1 MLKSDLK
8 KFVCIHGHFYQ
19 PPRENA
25 WLGEIEYQESAAP
38 FHNWNERIN
47 FECYAPNSAARL
59 LNHKQEIKGIVS
71 NYTYMSFNI
80 GPTLLAWMEKF
91 DPNSYQA
98 ILDADKHSL
107 TYYNGHGSAIAQ
119 VYNHIIMPLA
129 NKRDKET
136 QIIWGIRDFESRFQ
150 RKPEGMWLAE
160 TAVDTE
166 TLEMLAENNILYTIL
181 APRQGKAFRK
191 LTDEKWTTCSH
202 DNIDP
207 RNAYLC
213 KLPSGKSITLFFY
226 DGGIAQSVAFNGLLN
241 DGKSFAERMI
251 CVFDANDEPQL
262 SHIATDGESYGHH
275 HQFGEMALAACFDSL
290 MHNENVT
297 LTNYGQY
304 LSENPPLYEA
314 QIHENSSWSCVHG
327 VDRWQDDCGC
337 HTGGNNAWN
346 QKWRRPLRDILNDLR
361 DNLIPIFEK
370 ETAGLLSDP
379 WSARN
384 DYIEVILHRKSSS
397 IKSFFEKHATQSL
410 TPDEEVKLLRLL
422 EMQRHTLLMFT
433 SCGWFFDEISG
444 LETDQILQYAHRA
457 MHYAEQVTSYQFRDL
472 FLQKLKEIP
481 SNVYE
486 NGSVSYE
493 KNVIPAA
500 VSLERVGM
508 HYAASSLFE
517 DYPEELILFSYQMKS
532 LNFNRWKSG
541 THAIAAG
548 RTLIVSQTTF
558 KVKEFA
564 FVVLYLG
571 QYNLYGQISLDMPV
585 ETFEKMTNK
594 IDAAIKGTDL
604 GRVIG
609 IMQDYCGGE
618 RFSFWHL
625 FRDEKRKIVD
635 QINQQSLKSVEYTYR
650 GMFQETYPLMLGLK
664 EIDMPIPTPFK
675 DTAAHIYNIEFK
687 NQLLSRDMDLK
698 QVESIL
704 QIMRDWKFEIM
715 EIPEL
720 TQLANEKIYAG
731 LVDLANTDENVDTT
745 CADLIT
751 LLTILKRIPLVL
763 NLWRSQNFIFS
774 ESGAASFRKK
784 LANGSLSMDTFQRL
798 LQQMGIA
805 SLDKQLNPV

>member
-1 MLKSDLK
+1 MLKTDLNK
-8 KFVCIHGHFYQ
+8 YVCIHGHFYQ

-25 WLGEIEYQESAAP
+25 WLGVIEYQESAAP

-59 LNHKQEIKGIVS
+59 LNERQEIKGIVS
-71 NYTYMSFNI
+71 NYAYMSFNI
-80 GPTLLAWMEKF
+80 GPTLLAWMEKY
-91 DPNSYQA
+91 DPEAYKA
-98 ILDADKHSL
+98 ILDADKQSL
-107 TYYNGHGSAIAQ
+107 AMFDGHGSAIAQ

-136 QIIWGIRDFESRFQ
+136 QIIWGIYDFESRFH
-150 RKPEGMWLAE
+150 RKPEGIWLAE

-166 TLEMLAENNILYTIL
+166 TLELLADHDLKYTIL
-181 APRQGKAFRK
+181 APRQAKAFKK
-191 LTDEKWTTCSH
+191 LSDETWTACT
-202 DNIDP
+202 NGPIDS
-207 RNAYLC
+207 RNAYLY
-213 KLPSGKSITLFFY
+213 KLPSGRKIVLFFY
-226 DGGIAQSVAFNGLLN
+226 DGGIAQAVAFNGLLN
-241 DGKSFAERMI
+241 DGKLFAEKMVS
-251 CVFDANDEPQL
+251 VFDENEVPQL

-275 HQFGEMALAACFDSL
+275 HQFGEMALAACFDFL
-290 MHNENVT
+290 RQNEKIT
-297 LTNYGQY
+297 ITNYGQY
-304 LSENPPLYEA
+304 IAANPPLFEV

-327 VDRWQDDCGC
+327 VERWRDDCGC
-337 HTGGNNAWN
+337 HTGGQSAWN
-346 QKWRRPLRDILNDLR
+346 QAWRKPLRNMLDELR
-361 DNLIPIFEK
+361 DQLIPVYES
-370 ETAGLLSDP
+370 ETAAFLIDP

-384 DYIEVILHRKSSS
+384 DYIRLILDRKPDNIS
-397 IKSFFEKHATQSL
+397 SFFNKHAVNNLSH
-410 TPDEEVKLLRLL
+410 EEKVKTLRLL

-457 MHYAEQVTSYQFRDL
+457 MHYAEQVTHLTFREN
-472 FLQKLKEIP
+472 FLQKLKSVP

-486 NGSVSYE
+486 NGAVSYE
-493 KNVIPAA
+493 KNVVPAA

-517 DYPEELILFSYQMKS
+517 DYPEELSLFNYQMKS

-571 QYNLYGQISLDMPV
+571 QYNLFGQISLDMPV
-585 ETFEKMTNK
+585 EKFEKMTNK

-604 GRVIG
+604 GSVIG

-625 FRDEKRKIVD
+625 FRDEKRKIVN
-635 QINQQSLKSVEYTYR
+635 QINQKSLTSVEYTFR
-650 GMFQETYPLMLGLK
+650 GMYQETFPLMLGLK
-664 EIDMPIPTPFK
+664 EIDMPIPAPFK

-687 NQLLSRDMDLK
+687 NQLISKDMNLK
-698 QVESIL
+698 QVQSIL
-704 QIMRDWKFEIM
+704 QIMKEWSFDLI
-715 EIPEL
+715 EIPAL
-720 TQLANEKIYAG
+720 AHLANKKIYSC
-731 LVDLANTDENVDTT
+731 LVDLANTDENVESG
-745 CADLIT
+745 CSDLIT
-751 LLTILKRIPLVL
+751 FLTILKRVPLDL

-784 LANGSLSMDTFQRL
+784 LADGSLNMVTFQHL

-805 SLDKQLNPV
+805 ALDKQLDPV

>member
-71 NYTYMSFNI
+71 NYTYLSFNI
-80 GPTLLAWMEKF
+80 GPTLLTWMEKY
-91 DPNSYQA
+91 DAEAYKA
-98 ILDADKHSL
+98 ILEADKQSL

-166 TLEMLAENNILYTIL
+166 TLEILAENNILYTIL

-191 LTDEKWTTCSH
+191 LSAEKWTTCSH

-207 RNAYLC
+207 RNAYRC
-213 KLPSGKSITLFFY
+213 ELPSGKSITLFFY

-241 DGKSFAERMI
+241 DGKSFAERMMR
-251 CVFDANDEPQL
+251 VFDANDAPQL

-275 HQFGEMALAACFDSL
+275 HQFGEMALASCFDSL

-297 LTNYGQY
+297 LTNYGQF

-346 QKWRRPLRDILNDLR
+346 QKWRRPLRNVLNDLR
-361 DNLIPIFEK
+361 DQLIPLFENQ
-370 ETAGLLSDP
+370 TAGLISDP

-384 DYIEVILHRKSSS
+384 EYIEVILYRKLPS
-397 IKSFFEKHATQSL
+397 IKSFFEKHATRTL
-410 TPDEEVKLLRLL
+410 TPEEEVNLLRLM

-444 LETDQILQYAHRA
+444 LETDQILQYAYRA
-457 MHYAEQVTSYQFRDL
+457 MNYAEQVSSIKLRDH
-472 FLQKLKEIP
+472 FLQQLIKTP

-486 NGSVSYE
+486 NGAVSYQ

-508 HYAASSLFE
+508 HYAASTLFE
-517 DYPEELILFSYQMKS
+517 EYPDELSLYSYQMNS
-532 LNFNRWKSG
+532 LNFKRWISG
-541 THAIAAG
+541 THAISAG
-548 RTLIVSQTTF
+548 RTRVTSLTTF
-558 KVKEFA
+558 SVKEFA

-571 QYNLYGQISLDMPV
+571 QYNLFGQISLDMTE
-585 ETFEKMTNK
+585 ETFEKMTLK
-594 IDAAIKGTDL
+594 IDAAIKGTDI
-604 GRVIG
+604 GWVIG
-609 IMQDYCGGE
+609 IMQDYCGGD

-650 GMFQETYPLMLGLK
+650 GMFQETYPLMQGLK
-664 EIDMPIPTPFK
+664 EIDMPIPAPFM
-675 DTAAHIYNIEFK
+675 DTASYIYNLEIK
-687 NQLLSRDMDLK
+687 NLLLSKEMDLEK
-698 QVESIL
+698 LQSTFHTMKEWGFEWVE
-704 QIMRDWKFEIM
+704 K
-715 EIPEL
+715 PEM
-720 TQLANEKIYAG
+720 TYLANDKIYTC
-731 LVDLANTDENVDTT
+731 LVNLAHAVEKEEAL

-751 LLTILKRIPLVL
+751 FLSILLSVQLDL

-774 ESGAASFRKK
+774 AAGISAFRKK
-784 LANGSLSMDTFQRL
+784 LAENALSVSLFQKL
-798 LQQMGIA
+798 LHNMNIA

>member
-1 MLKSDLK
+1 MLKTDLK

-25 WLGEIEYQESAAP
+25 WLGVIEYQESAAP

-59 LNHKQEIKGIVS
+59 LNDRQEIKGIVS

-80 GPTLLAWMEKF
+80 GPTLLGWMEKH
-91 DPNSYQA
+91 DPHAYQA
-98 ILDADKHSL
+98 ILDADKQSL
-107 TYYNGHGSAIAQ
+107 KYFNGHGSAIAQ

-136 QIIWGIRDFESRFQ
+136 QIIWGIHDFESRFQ

-166 TLEMLAENNILYTIL
+166 TLEILAENEIKYTIL

-191 LTDEKWTTCSH
+191 LKDENWTECAH

-207 RNAYLC
+207 RNAYQCL
-213 KLPSGKSITLFFY
+213 LPSGKSIVLFFY

-241 DGKSFAERMI
+241 DGNLFAQKMAS
-251 CVFDANDEPQL
+251 VFDQNDTPQL

-290 MHNENVT
+290 MNNEKIC
-297 LTNYGQY
+297 LTNYGQF
-304 LSENPPLYEA
+304 LAENPPLYEA

-327 VDRWQDDCGC
+327 VERWRADCGC
-337 HTGGNNAWN
+337 HTGGKPSWN
-346 QKWRRPLRDILNDLR
+346 QKWRKPLREILDDLR
-361 DNLIPIFEK
+361 DQLIPVYENQ
-370 ETAGLLSDP
+370 TLTLLKDP
-379 WSARN
+379 WAARN
-384 DYIEVILHRKSSS
+384 DYIQVILHRKSDTIS
-397 IKSFFEKHATQSL
+397 SFFEKHSL
-410 TPDEEVKLLRLL
+410 KPLLPEERIKLLRLL

-457 MHYAEQVTSYQFRDL
+457 MHYAEQITSYKFRDE
-472 FLQKLKEIP
+472 FLSKLTQIP
-481 SNVYE
+481 SNVYD
-486 NGSVSYE
+486 NGSISYH

-517 DYPEELILFSYQMKS
+517 DYPEELSLFSYKMKS

-541 THAIAAG
+541 THSIAAG
-548 RTLIVSQTTF
+548 RTMIVSQTTYTE
-558 KVKEFA
+558 KEFA
-564 FVVLYLG
+564 FAVIYLG
-571 QYNLYGQISLDMPV
+571 QYNLFGQISLDMPV
-585 ETFEKMTNK
+585 DKFEKMTAK

-625 FRDEKRKIVD
+625 FRDEKRKIIN
-635 QINQQSLKSVEYTYR
+635 QINQQSLKSVEYTFR
-650 GMFQETYPLMLGLK
+650 GMYQETYPLMLGLK
-664 EIDMPIPTPFK
+664 EIDMPIPSPFK
-675 DTAAHIYNIEFK
+675 DTAAYIYNLEFK
-687 NQLLSRDMDLK
+687 NLLLAKEMDLARLK
-698 QVESIL
+698 SVL
-704 QIMRDWKFEIM
+704 QIMREWDFELVEKP
-715 EIPEL
+715 EIIH
-720 TQLANEKIYAG
+720 LANNKIYSC
-731 LVDLANTDENVDTT
+731 LVTLSQADKKVEAL
-745 CADLIT
+745 CSDLIT
-751 LLTILKRIPLVL
+751 FLTTLLSMPLAL
-763 NLWRSQNFIFS
+763 NLWRSQNYIFS
-774 ESGAASFRKK
+774 EYGARAFKQK
-784 LANGSLSMDTFQRL
+784 LADGTLSTEKFQQL
-798 LQQMGIA
+798 TQIMGIA
-805 SLDKQLNPV
+805 ILDKELNPV

>member
-1 MLKSDLK
+1 MLKTDLK

-25 WLGEIEYQESAAP
+25 WLGVIEYQESAAP

-59 LNHKQEIKGIVS
+59 LNDRQEIKGIVS

-80 GPTLLAWMEKF
+80 GPTLLGWMEKH
-91 DPNSYQA
+91 DPHAYNA
-98 ILDADKHSL
+98 ILDADKQSL
-107 TYYNGHGSAIAQ
+107 KYFNGHGSAIAQ

-136 QIIWGIRDFESRFQ
+136 QIIWGIHDFESRFQ

-166 TLEMLAENNILYTIL
+166 TLEILAENDIKYTIL

-191 LTDEKWTTCSH
+191 LKDENWTECAH

-207 RNAYLC
+207 RNAYQCL
-213 KLPSGKSITLFFY
+213 LPSGKSIVLFFY

-241 DGKSFAERMI
+241 DGNLFAKKMAS
-251 CVFDANDEPQL
+251 VFDQNDTPQL

-290 MHNENVT
+290 MNNEKIC
-297 LTNYGQY
+297 LTNYGQF
-304 LSENPPLYEA
+304 LAENPPLYEA

-327 VDRWQDDCGC
+327 VERWRADCGC
-337 HTGGNNAWN
+337 HTGGKPSWN
-346 QKWRRPLRDILNDLR
+346 QKWRKPLREILDDLR
-361 DNLIPIFEK
+361 DQLIPVYENQ
-370 ETAGLLSDP
+370 TLTLLKDP
-379 WSARN
+379 WAARN
-384 DYIEVILHRKSSS
+384 DYIQVILHRKSATIS
-397 IKSFFEKHATQSL
+397 SFFEKHSL
-410 TPDEEVKLLRLL
+410 KPLLPEERIKLLRLL
-422 EMQRHTLLMFT
+422 EMQRHALLMFT

-457 MHYAEQVTSYQFRDL
+457 MHYAEQVTSHKFRDE
-472 FLQKLKEIP
+472 FLLTLTKIP
-481 SNVYE
+481 SNVYD
-486 NGSVSYE
+486 NGSISYH

-517 DYPEELILFSYQMKS
+517 DYPEELSLFSYKMKS

-541 THAIAAG
+541 THSIAAG
-548 RTLIVSQTTF
+548 RTMIISQTTYTE
-558 KVKEFA
+558 KEFA
-564 FVVLYLG
+564 FAVIYLG
-571 QYNLYGQISLDMPV
+571 QYNLFGQISLDMPADK
-585 ETFEKMTNK
+585 FEKMTAK

-625 FRDEKRKIVD
+625 FRDEKRKIIS
-635 QINQQSLKSVEYTYR
+635 QINQKSLKSVEYTFR
-650 GMFQETYPLMLGLK
+650 GMYQETYPLMLGLK
-664 EIDMPIPTPFK
+664 EIDMPIPSPFK
-675 DTAAHIYNIEFK
+675 DTAAYIYNLEFK
-687 NQLLSRDMDLK
+687 NLLLAKEMDLVK
-698 QVESIL
+698 LKSVL
-704 QIMRDWKFEIM
+704 QIMKEWDFELVEKP
-715 EIPEL
+715 EIIH
-720 TQLANEKIYAG
+720 LANNKIYSC
-731 LVDLANTDENVDTT
+731 LVTLSQADKKVEAL
-745 CADLIT
+745 CSDLIT
-751 LLTILKRIPLVL
+751 FLTTLLSMPLAL
-763 NLWRSQNFIFS
+763 NLWRSQNYIFS
-774 ESGAASFRKK
+774 EYGARAFKQK
-784 LANGSLSMDTFQRL
+784 LADGSLSMEKFQQL
-798 LQQMGIA
+798 THNMGIA
-805 SLDKQLNPV
+805 ILDKELKPV